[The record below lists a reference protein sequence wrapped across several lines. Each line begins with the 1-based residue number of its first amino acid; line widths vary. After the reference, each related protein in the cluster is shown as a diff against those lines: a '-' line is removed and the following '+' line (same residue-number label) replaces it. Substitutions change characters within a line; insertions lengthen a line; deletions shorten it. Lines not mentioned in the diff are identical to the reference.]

1 MKVWL
6 RRALCAAAG
15 ALAFASAGHA
25 AAPATMAFA
34 PLGSSAVPFANAAA
48 LGSLP
53 DTRLSVADVTSSMS
67 LITGLD
73 LELGYKVD
81 LAGRIA
87 PVDLSSS
94 HAFDGLFLS
103 SASAGSPYA
112 ALAGGDAYA
121 GVSISLGSGLQVSA
135 GTAAIARGDA
145 GAALDS
151 YTVLSRLGGQPM
163 PYATRT
169 ADALLA
175 GLSWQ
180 PTDWASF
187 GVLGSNTSERD
198 GILGNAA
205 PGANADTAALA
216 VSARVRFGNG
226 WSTTASYGVG
236 LTQIDLKAGFN
247 PLALSPGDSL
257 HSRAYGIAIAKNG
270 LFGDDALGVAVSSP
284 ALGANGAFTSMPGI
298 VSAPALV
305 GRNGLIT
312 GVGPARE
319 TDVEIGYVTTFLDG
333 SLALQTNAQFQMNY
347 AGRDGANAVSLLSR
361 ARIKF

>member
-1 MKVWL
+1 MKVWF
-6 RRALCAAAG
+6 RRAVCAVAG

-25 AAPATMAFA
+25 AMPATMAFA
-34 PLGSSAVPFANAAA
+34 PLGSTVVSLAGASGFDGGLSGAR
-48 LGSLP
+48 LG
-53 DTRLSVADVTSSMS
+53 VADVAPSVS

-87 PVDLSSS
+87 PVDLTNA

-112 ALAGGDAYA
+112 ALAGGGSYLGASFTVGGGLSFGVATANIARGEQGAATDAYA
-121 GVSISLGSGLQVSA
+121 ALARLGS
-135 GTAAIARGDA
+135 
-145 GAALDS
+145 
-151 YTVLSRLGGQPM
+151 QPT
-163 PYATRT
+163 PYETRT
-169 ADALLA
+169 ADALIA

-187 GVLGSNTSERD
+187 GVLGTQTNERN
-198 GILGNAA
+198 GILGNAVPA
-205 PGANADTAALA
+205 ANANTTALG
-216 VSARVRFGNG
+216 VSARVHFGNG
-226 WSTTASYGVG
+226 WSTTASYGEG
-236 LTQIDLKAGFN
+236 ITQVDLKSGLN
-247 PLALSPGDSL
+247 PLALSGDGL
-257 HSRAYGIAIAKNG
+257 HTRSYGIAVAKNG

-284 ALGANGAFTSMPGI
+284 AFGANGEFITTPGATAAPSF
-298 VSAPALV
+298 VS
-305 GRNGLIT
+305 RSGLLQGI
-312 GVGPARE
+312 GPARE

-333 SLALQTNAQFQMNY
+333 SLALQTNAAFQMNY